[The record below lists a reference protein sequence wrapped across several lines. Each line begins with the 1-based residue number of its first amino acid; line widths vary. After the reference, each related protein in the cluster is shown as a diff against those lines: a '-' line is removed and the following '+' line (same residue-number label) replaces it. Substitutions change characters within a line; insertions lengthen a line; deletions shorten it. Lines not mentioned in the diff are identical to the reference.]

1 MLYFRMTGETGFCLW
16 RKPANFEETF
26 FNAATRESSPHFL
39 PKIHAAIYESVLRT
53 KGKTLPLN
61 FVDTSSRWTPIP
73 SDLKHVGQIWG
84 LQRLEDKQNLGPGKT
99 YGDYFPSPRLV
110 KTAIFNAH
118 QNIHISFS
126 TDEMCTGSGS

>member
-1 MLYFRMTGETGFCLW
+1 MPLWFTKGFTDMLYFRMTGETGFCLW

-61 FVDTSSRWTPIP
+61 FVDTGSRWTPIP
-73 SDLKHVGQIWG
+73 NDLKHVGQIWG
-84 LQRLEDKQNLGPGKT
+84 L
-99 YGDYFPSPRLV
+99 
-110 KTAIFNAH
+110 
-118 QNIHISFS
+118 
-126 TDEMCTGSGS
+126 